1 MSSNSFNLIE
11 NSTVSTPSGMGMR
24 IGIVVSE
31 WNGSITGDLQ
41 NGAVETLKQNGV
53 DENDI
58 LIYSVPGSFELIYGC
73 AQLAKS
79 GKVDAVIASYDKQP
93 GTGRRTLG
101 RPAWKQRRRIRG
113 NRHQDG
119 RILAQDKI
127 TASAAYGRQISQNCR
142 TTTATACERLNKRT
156 TRYKKIRATSRV
168 AKWGRL

>member
-11 NSTVSTPSGMGMR
+11 NSTVSTPSGKGMR

-79 GKVDAVIASYDKQP
+79 GKVDAVIAI
-93 GTGRRTLG
+93 GCV
-101 RPAWKQRRRIRG
+101 IRG
-113 NRHQDG
+113 
-119 RILAQDKI
+119 K
-127 TASAAYGRQISQNCR
+127 
-142 TTTATACERLNKRT
+142 
-156 TRYKKIRATSRV
+156 
-168 AKWGRL
+168 

>member
-58 LIYSVPGSFELIYGC
+58 LIYSVPGSFE
-73 AQLAKS
+73 
-79 GKVDAVIASYDKQP
+79 P
-93 GTGRRTLG
+93 
-101 RPAWKQRRRIRG
+101 
-113 NRHQDG
+113 
-119 RILAQDKI
+119 
-127 TASAAYGRQISQNCR
+127 
-142 TTTATACERLNKRT
+142 
-156 TRYKKIRATSRV
+156 
-168 AKWGRL
+168 